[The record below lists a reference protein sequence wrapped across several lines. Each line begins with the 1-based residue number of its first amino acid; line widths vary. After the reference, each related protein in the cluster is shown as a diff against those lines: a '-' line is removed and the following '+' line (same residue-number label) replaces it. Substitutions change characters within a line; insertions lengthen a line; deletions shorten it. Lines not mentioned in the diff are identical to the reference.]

1 MGDDKTGSAG
11 GKSIA
16 DFIDIDR
23 LQEIQDTCSKALGVA
38 LIVSDYRGTPIT
50 KMSGFTRHCV
60 LCREKK
66 ELCIMCERCDAFGGI
81 RAATSGE
88 PCIYRCHAGLT
99 DFAVPLVVDGN
110 YLGAVLGGQVKLK
123 DGAPELEDVV
133 PRDTSIVSSPE
144 MLSARD
150 AIAPIEYDQ
159 LLAAAETV
167 GYLMGYV
174 LGGSVG
180 SPDRLSQMIKDRDS
194 ELVVLQA
201 ALDEQQREQRKRAKQ
216 TRRLEEVYRCFFP
229 VMNELHSLAS
239 TEGATQTDELILDF
253 VDVSRYVMETTCRF
267 VSLGEEVTHANALL
281 RVLSARYPGAIDY
294 SVKVP
299 ERLFSTPCPFMVL
312 RPIILAALQDP
323 WGAAPENGC
332 HISIG
337 VDELDDHLDVVVSQT
352 CVDLAQMRETATD
365 PGDGS
370 SYNIRDASRRLAAMD
385 DGNPGVEVVART
397 DGQPGCLL
405 KFSLPL
411 GDAARA
417 SVGRGER

>member
-1 MGDDKTGSAG
+1 MGDDKTGTTG
-11 GKSIA
+11 GKSIV

-23 LQEIQDTCSKALGVA
+23 LQEIQDACSKALGVA
-38 LIVSDYRGTPIT
+38 LIVADYRGVPIT
-50 KMSGFTRHCV
+50 KMSGFTRHCI

-66 ELCIMCERCDAFGGI
+66 ELCVMCERCDAFGGI

-88 PCIYRCHAGLT
+88 PCIYRCHAGLV

-123 DGAPELEDVV
+123 DDAPKLEDVV
-133 PRDTSIVSSPE
+133 SRDASIVSSPE
-144 MLSARD
+144 MLAARD
-150 AIAPIEYDQ
+150 TIAPVEYDR

-201 ALDEQQREQRKRAKQ
+201 ALDEQQREARKRAKQ
-216 TRRLEEVYRCFFP
+216 SRRLEEVFRCFFP

-239 TEGATQTDELILDF
+239 TEGASQTDELILDF

-267 VSLGEEVTHANALL
+267 VSLGEEITHANALL
-281 RVLSARYPGAIDY
+281 RVLSARYPGAIEY
-294 SVKVP
+294 SIKVP
-299 ERLFSTPCPFMVL
+299 ERLYATPCPFMVL

-323 WGAAPENGC
+323 WGAAPEEGC
-332 HISIG
+332 HIEIS
-337 VDELDDHLDVVVSQT
+337 VDEFDDSLVVVVSQT
-352 CVDLAQMRETATD
+352 CVELAQMREAVAD
-365 PGDGS
+365 HGDGS

-385 DGNPGVEVVART
+385 DGNPGVEASARS
-397 DGQPGCLL
+397 DGKPGCLL
-405 KFSLPL
+405 KFSLPF
-411 GDAARA
+411 GEAAHDV
-417 SVGRGER
+417 SSRG

>member
-11 GKSIA
+11 GKSIV
-16 DFIDIDR
+16 DFIDIDQ
-23 LQEIQDTCSKALGVA
+23 LQEIQDACSKALGVA
-38 LIVSDYRGTPIT
+38 LIISDYRGTPIT
-50 KMSGFTRHCV
+50 KMSGFTRHCI

-66 ELCIMCERCDAFGGI
+66 ELCVMCERCDAFGGI

-88 PCIYRCHAGLT
+88 PCLYRCHAGLV

-123 DGAPELEDVV
+123 DDAPKLEDVV
-133 PRDTSIVSSPE
+133 SRDTSIVSSPE
-144 MLSARD
+144 MLAARD
-150 AIAPIEYDQ
+150 AIAPVEYDR

-201 ALDEQQREQRKRAKQ
+201 ALDEQQREARKRAKQ
-216 TRRLEEVYRCFFP
+216 SRRLEEVFRCFFP

-239 TEGATQTDELILDF
+239 TEGAAQTDDLILDF

-267 VSLGEEVTHANALL
+267 VSLGEEVTHAYALL
-281 RVLSARYPGAIDY
+281 RVLSTRYPGAIEY
-294 SVKVP
+294 SIKVP
-299 ERLFSTPCPFMVL
+299 ERLYATPCPFMVL
-312 RPIILAALQDP
+312 RPIILAVLQDP
-323 WGAAPENGC
+323 WGAAPEEGC
-332 HISIG
+332 RIDIG
-337 VDELDDHLDVVVSQT
+337 VDEHDDSLVVVVAQT
-352 CVDLAQMRETATD
+352 CVDLAQMREAALD
-365 PGDGS
+365 HGDGS
-370 SYNIRDASRRLAAMD
+370 FYNIRDASRRLAAMD
-385 DGNPGVEVVART
+385 DGNPGVEVCART

-405 KFSLPL
+405 KFNLPF
-411 GDAARA
+411 GEAAHDV
-417 SVGRGER
+417 SSRG